1 MRPESQLVGLVWD
14 ALEFA
19 RNAQI
24 AVGDAMLADFLES
37 GVIAWAT
44 ERQMELVGE
53 VLGKLRQGAPAV
65 AERVPNVHKVIG
77 MRTSSS
83 TATSS

>member
-1 MRPESQLVGLVWD
+1 MRPESQLAGFVWD

-24 AVGDAMLADFLES
+24 AVGDATLEDFLEG
-37 GVIAWAT
+37 GVVAWAT

-53 VLGKLRQGAPAV
+53 VLSKLRQAAPADPLSRSP
-65 AERVPNVHKVIG
+65 AGRVRPI
-77 MRTSSS
+77 
-83 TATSS
+83 